1 MALTIHG
8 LERAFEFEK
17 NRETIALSDP
27 NPSMTPDAVMHFY
40 SNSYPELTTATV
52 QGPEIRDDRSVYM
65 FKTTLGTKG

>member
-27 NPSMTPDAVMHFY
+27 NPSMTPDEVMHFY
-40 SNSYPELTTATV
+40 SHSYPELTTATV
-52 QGPEIRDDRSVYM
+52 QGPEIRDDRSVYT